1 MVTLRPLDKS
11 AAVRPTLLV
20 AGAAAVAFL
29 ALALAVLGHFPSLLR
44 FDAAI
49 SEAARRT
56 ALAHP
61 LWRSTFAAI
70 TVTGST
76 AVLGPLAAIGCL
88 LLLWRRRWRQA
99 CFVAVALPVTLV
111 IRLLVVNAIARP
123 RPAGGLA
130 PAAGWAFP
138 SGHTTAS
145 AAAALITVLVCWPML
160 ERRSSRVV
168 LAGVAGAWAVAV
180 GVSRVALVVH
190 WPSDVVGGWLLVL
203 AVVPVIALL
212 LRGTVPAVRTP

>member
-1 MVTLRPLDKS
+1 VTLRPLDKS

-20 AGAAAVAFL
+20 AGAAAVAFV
-29 ALALAVLGHFPSLLR
+29 ALTLAVLGHFPPLLR

-76 AVLGPLAAIGCL
+76 AVLGPLTAAGCL
-88 LLLWRRRWRQA
+88 VLLWRRRLRQA
-99 CFVAVALPVTLV
+99 CFVAVALPATLV
-111 IRLLVVNAIARP
+111 IRLLLLNTIARP
-123 RPAGGLA
+123 RPVGGLA

-145 AAAALITVLVCWPML
+145 AAVALITVLVCWSML
-160 ERRSSRVV
+160 RRRVSRVV
-168 LAGVAGAWAVAV
+168 LAGLAGAWAVAV

-190 WPSDVVGGWLLVL
+190 WPSDVAGGWLLVL
-203 AVVPVIALL
+203 AVVPMIALL
-212 LRGTVPAVRTP
+212 LRGTVPAVSAQ